1 MKKIGLYF
9 FALVLVSAFGCGQ
22 SGNKSQTTAPSPDRG
37 TYQDGPGRGGRGG
50 GRGQFNPEDFAA
62 RQTEQM
68 SEFIRLSEEQ
78 KQKVYDLNLL
88 YSKKSQELRS
98 GGSFRDMSDGE
109 REAFREKMN
118 ALQEEKSLE
127 IKKILN
133 EDQLPDYEKYQEE
146 MRSRMRDRMLQR
158 PQQ

>member
-1 MKKIGLYF
+1 
-9 FALVLVSAFGCGQ
+9 
-22 SGNKSQTTAPSPDRG
+22 
-37 TYQDGPGRGGRGG
+37 
-50 GRGQFNPEDFAA
+50 
-62 RQTEQM
+62 M

-88 YSKKSQELRS
+88 YSKKTQELRS
-98 GGSFRDMSDGE
+98 GRSFRDMSDDE
-109 REAFREKMN
+109 REAFREKMT

-127 IKKILN
+127 IKKILT

-146 MRSRMRDRMLQR
+146 MQNRMRDRMQQR

>member
-1 MKKIGLYF
+1 MKKIGLYL
-9 FALVLVSAFGCGQ
+9 FALVLITAFGCGQ
-22 SGNKSQTTAPSPDRG
+22 SGNKSKAPAPSHDRG
-37 TYQDGPGRGGRGG
+37 AFQDGPGRGGPGG

-88 YSKKSQELRS
+88 YSKKTQELRS
-98 GGSFRDMSDGE
+98 GRSFRDMSDDE
-109 REAFREKMN
+109 RAAFREKMT
-118 ALQEEKSLE
+118 ALQEEKSAE
-127 IKKILN
+127 MKKILT
-133 EDQLPDYEKYQEE
+133 EEQLPDYEKFQEE
-146 MRSRMRDRMLQR
+146 MSNRMRERMQQR